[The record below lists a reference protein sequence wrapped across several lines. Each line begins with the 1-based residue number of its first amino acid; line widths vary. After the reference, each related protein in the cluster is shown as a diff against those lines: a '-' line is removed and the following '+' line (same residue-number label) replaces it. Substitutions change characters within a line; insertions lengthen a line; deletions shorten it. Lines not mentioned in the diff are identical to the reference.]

1 MRDWRSLWTSVG
13 VPDEGAPTAEG
24 RLGVIGLM
32 ALACVSL
39 ATIEVVDPPPRLI
52 WNASESAPV
61 GLYWVRADSHLQ
73 AGDLVLVWLSET
85 ARVLAAER
93 SYLPLNTPG
102 IKRIAA
108 VAGDVVCVRNDLVLI
123 DETLVAR
130 ALRIDR
136 NGRELTP
143 WWGCRA
149 LEPGEI
155 FLLNDAPASF
165 DGRYFGPSYGRD
177 IIGGLVPLWTF

>member
-1 MRDWRSLWTSVG
+1 MRNWRSLWKSVG
-13 VPDEGAPTAEG
+13 VPERAPMPEG
-24 RLGVIGLM
+24 RLGVIGIMTLS
-32 ALACVSL
+32 CVSL
-39 ATIEVVDPPPRLI
+39 ATIEDVDPPPRLV

-61 GLYWVRADSHLQ
+61 GLYWLRRDSHLQ
-73 AGDLVLVWLSET
+73 VGDLVLAWLPET
-85 ARVLAAER
+85 ARMLAAER

-102 IKRIAA
+102 VKRIAA
-108 VAGDVVCVRNDLVLI
+108 VPGDVVCVRNDLVLI
-123 DETLVAR
+123 NEALAAR
-130 ALRIDR
+130 ALRVDR
-136 NGRELTP
+136 SGRALTP

-155 FLLNDAPASF
+155 FLLNDASPASF